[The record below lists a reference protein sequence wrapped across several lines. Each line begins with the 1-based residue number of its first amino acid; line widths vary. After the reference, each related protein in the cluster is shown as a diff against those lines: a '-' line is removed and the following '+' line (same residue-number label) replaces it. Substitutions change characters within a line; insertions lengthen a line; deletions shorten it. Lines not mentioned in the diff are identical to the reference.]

1 MVIEIISRGFECNLT
16 SWFAISKNV
25 CAWGGERRMQGGD
38 NEGVGGLMH
47 SGRLLVL
54 VLWSMH

>member
-1 MVIEIISRGFECNLT
+1 MIEIISRGFERNLT

-25 CAWGGERRMQGGD
+25 CAWGGRRMQEGD
-38 NEGVGGLMH
+38 NEGVGGLMR